1 MRRSLHFVPG
11 GNERMLAKALTL
23 PADGLILDLEDAV
36 TPDRKAATRPI
47 VRRWLETRDFGS
59 RERWVR
65 MNPIYS
71 EYGETDLEETIA
83 GRPHGYV
90 VPKPRHAGDIRR
102 IAAVLERLEQRHRL
116 PWGSTRLV
124 LIATETPE
132 GLLNIREVAGA
143 SPRITAV
150 SWGIEDLSAAM
161 GLPRTRDA
169 EGRYLDIPRYARVMC
184 AVAAAAAGALLE
196 PTLLRP
202 FYKRAEEYQLLVTFG
217 LLMIIDDV
225 IRFLW
230 GPYPLSASVLFE
242 NFGSVSLG
250 ESIYPTY
257 NFLVIAVGGLAAVFL
272 WAFIYK
278 TRFGVVL
285 RATSQDMRMASALGV
300 NVNRVYVQA
309 FTLGCFMAG
318 LGGAIIVPS
327 QSAVLGM
334 GVDALIL
341 AFIVVVIGGLGS
353 LEGALVGALIVGVV
367 REMGITWFPE
377 VELAVLYLI
386 AALVLLVRPAGI
398 FGRP

>member
-1 MRRSLHFVPG
+1 METMLIHLLNALLYASALFLIAGGLSLIYGVMRIVNLAHGNLYAFGAYVSAWTVGLVAG
-11 GNERMLAKALTL
+11 GAPTAVLLAVL
-23 PADGLILDLEDAV
+23 PAG
-36 TPDRKAATRPI
+36 
-47 VRRWLETRDFGS
+47 
-59 RERWVR
+59 
-65 MNPIYS
+65 
-71 EYGETDLEETIA
+71 
-83 GRPHGYV
+83 
-90 VPKPRHAGDIRR
+90 
-102 IAAVLERLEQRHRL
+102 
-116 PWGSTRLV
+116 
-124 LIATETPE
+124 
-132 GLLNIREVAGA
+132 
-143 SPRITAV
+143 
-150 SWGIEDLSAAM
+150 
-161 GLPRTRDA
+161 
-169 EGRYLDIPRYARVMC
+169 

-285 RATSQDMRMASALGV
+285 RATSQDMRMASARGV